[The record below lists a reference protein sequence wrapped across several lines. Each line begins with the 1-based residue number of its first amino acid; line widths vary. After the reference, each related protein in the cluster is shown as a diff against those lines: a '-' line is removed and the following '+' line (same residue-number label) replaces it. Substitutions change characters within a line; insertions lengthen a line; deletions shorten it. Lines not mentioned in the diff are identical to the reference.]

1 MVLRWHAALAGLLL
15 VALAACGPGDNAQKP
30 APPPPAHVAEANQD
44 NSPTDRLE
52 DAANI
57 DGDRIIH
64 ADDSPGDWLAHGRTY
79 SEQRFSPLKDINRDT
94 VKQLG
99 EAWEFRTNTSRGLE
113 ATPIVSNG
121 IMFITGSWSKVWAL
135 DAKTGRQLWFYD
147 PEVPGQWGR
156 FACCDVVNRGVAVWK
171 GAVYVGTLDGRLIK
185 LDARTGKPI
194 WDINTID
201 RTRP

>member
-30 APPPPAHVAEANQD
+30 APLPPAHVAEANQD

-113 ATPIVSNG
+113 ATP
-121 IMFITGSWSKVWAL
+121 
-135 DAKTGRQLWFYD
+135 
-147 PEVPGQWGR
+147 
-156 FACCDVVNRGVAVWK
+156 
-171 GAVYVGTLDGRLIK
+171 
-185 LDARTGKPI
+185 
-194 WDINTID
+194 
-201 RTRP
+201 